1 MDHATLTA
9 ALFTPRGRGAVS
21 TIRFEGDCRHL
32 DSANPPLFRAANGK
46 SLSQQTIDRV
56 VFGHWGTDDTTE
68 EVVLC
73 RTDVETVEIHC
84 HGGDAAVGRILND
97 LESIGCRIQTWQQRQ
112 QETLGAF
119 EGECL
124 EALTQATTLR
134 TARVLLEQQTGLLR
148 KRIETLLEKIESQ
161 RDVVSREL
169 NQLLRWTEFG
179 LHLTRPWKVV
189 LAGRPNVGKS
199 SLINALLGF
208 SRSLVFDQPGTTR
221 DVVTAET
228 AFEGWPVQ
236 LADTAG
242 IRRQADRLESAGI
255 DKARKMIAEA
265 DCRILLIDTSR
276 PRHQEDRDLLFDQ
289 SDAIIVAHKS
299 DLPCVWDRNILP
311 VNALPVSSKTGAGVE
326 KLAREIIARLIPE
339 VAPPG
344 TPIPI
349 TERQIEI
356 LSKARTAI
364 ENNDP
369 VNCAAF
375 LRECLA

>member
-1 MDHATLTA
+1 
-9 ALFTPRGRGAVS
+9 
-21 TIRFEGDCRHL
+21 
-32 DSANPPLFRAANGK
+32 
-46 SLSQQTIDRV
+46 
-56 VFGHWGTDDTTE
+56 
-68 EVVLC
+68 
-73 RTDVETVEIHC
+73 
-84 HGGDAAVGRILND
+84 
-97 LESIGCRIQTWQQRQ
+97 
-112 QETLGAF
+112 
-119 EGECL
+119 
-124 EALTQATTLR
+124 
-134 TARVLLEQQTGLLR
+134 
-148 KRIETLLEKIESQ
+148 
-161 RDVVSREL
+161 
-169 NQLLRWTEFG
+169 
-179 LHLTRPWKVV
+179 
-189 LAGRPNVGKS
+189 
-199 SLINALLGF
+199 
-208 SRSLVFDQPGTTR
+208 
-221 DVVTAET
+221 
-228 AFEGWPVQ
+228 
-236 LADTAG
+236 
-242 IRRQADRLESAGI
+242 
-255 DKARKMIAEA
+255 MIAEA

-349 TERQIEI
+349 TERHIEI